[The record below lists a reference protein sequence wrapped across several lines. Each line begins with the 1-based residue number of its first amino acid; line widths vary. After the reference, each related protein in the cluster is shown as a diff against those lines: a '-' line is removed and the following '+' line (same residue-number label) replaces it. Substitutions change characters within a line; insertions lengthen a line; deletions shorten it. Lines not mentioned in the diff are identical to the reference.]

1 MSRPHG
7 RTSTRERSH
16 VVRLMLLCAVLA
28 SLAGVYLLRS
38 TPSSHAAASDTNIL
52 DHDAILAAN
61 HLAQP
66 QWYKD
71 NIPFL
76 DTPDDNLD
84 GVYYYRWSTYK
95 RALRYTVP
103 GTGYI
108 STEYDVPIEYA
119 SDPYTGLPDAAG
131 YHITDGRWLRNP
143 DYAGSYL
150 DFWLRGAGTS
160 GQRSY
165 SEWIAAAAY
174 QRYLATGDPSQLEK
188 DLPQLIMLYN
198 AWNSNF
204 TNNITVNGQVT
215 DADLYSQSPLSDAT
229 EYTETSY
236 KSSNAFTGGN
246 GYRPTVN
253 TYQYAAAQAI
263 SKIAAMTGDSATA
276 ASFAAKAD
284 ALKQYV
290 QQQLWDPQRQFFMQ
304 VYTNANG
311 NGAFRNTRTTWREAM
326 GFTPWLYELPDP
338 QYSSAW
344 QFLIDPDRFGAPFGP
359 TTLERWQDV
368 APDASGTFTVPAPGA
383 GTWPVRVYSSAGA
396 QTVTV
401 NGGAAI
407 SVPSGSPY
415 AIVNVTLRS
424 GNNTLQFSGA
434 VDKIQANP
442 YFDYQAIPAAPNRE
456 DQNCCRWDGPSW
468 PYATSME
475 LTGVANLLHDYPAQ
489 SYITAADYRKLLSDF
504 ATLQHK
510 DGQPYIAETADG
522 DTGKWIYDG
531 FNFSENYNHSS
542 FNDLVLTG
550 LLGIRP
556 QSNDTLVLDP
566 LVSPDWDY
574 FALEDLPYHG
584 HLMTILWDRN
594 GTHYGHGSGLQVFED
609 GTRIASSATLTKQ
622 TIAIDPPRVAPP
634 AARMMNVAANPL
646 TFDQTWNRKTV
657 TQPYP
662 QAFASFTNPVSNGPH
677 CHSGQTCQPTT
688 FDMPMQATDGWIRYD
703 SIPEDRWTNLGSP
716 NATDYLGVNF
726 GAPRQVDEIKLYTYD
741 DGASI
746 RVPQSFEVQYL
757 DGDIWRPVPNP
768 TAAPAVPVAN
778 DANEVTFHT
787 VTTAQLRVVFTPQ
800 PGKYV
805 GVTELES
812 WWPEGSEVRII
823 NRNSGLELGVAG
835 AGTAAGAAVQ
845 QQPADGSANHRWS
858 LVPAEN
864 GYYKIVNENSGL
876 TLGINGASKT
886 AGATALQWGDNL
898 TPDHLWSIV
907 DAGDGWFKLVN
918 RNSGL
923 LLGVQDASTAA
934 GAVALQWTDS
944 GTPDHLWRFGVDT
957 STSGSVGGTVPAT
970 LSLSLGGPASFGA
983 FTPGVAQ
990 DYTASTTANVV
1001 STAGS
1006 ASLSIADPSATATG
1020 HLVNG
1025 TFSLASNLQAQ
1036 ATSPAGTGAA
1046 FAPVGGAA
1054 SPTALLVYGGPV
1066 SNDPVTLAFKQPI
1079 AATDPLRT
1087 GTYGKTL
1094 TFTLSTTQP

>member
-1 MSRPHG
+1 MSSDLSRG
-7 RTSTRERSH
+7 RR
-16 VVRLMLLCAVLA
+16 VVTALLAMAALAVCVVPFA
-28 SLAGVYLLRS
+28 SASRAE
-38 TPSSHAAASDTNIL
+38 PSDTSIL

-61 HLAQP
+61 HLAEP

-76 DTPDDNLD
+76 DTPDDTLD

-108 STEYDVPIEYA
+108 SSEYDVPIEYA

-143 DYAGSYL
+143 QYTADYI

-165 SEWIAAAAY
+165 SEWITGAAY
-174 QRYLATGDPSQLEK
+174 ERFLATGDPTQLER

-198 AWNSNF
+198 AWNSNL
-204 TNNITVNGQVT
+204 TNNITVNGQAT

-236 KSSNAFTGGN
+236 KSANAFTGGN

-253 TYQYAAAQAI
+253 TYQYGAAQAI
-263 SKIAAMTGDSATA
+263 SKIAAMAGDTA
-276 ASFAAKAD
+276 DADLFAAKAA

-290 QQQLWDPQRQFFMQ
+290 QQQLWDPQRNFFMQ

-311 NGAFRNTRTTWREAM
+311 NGAYRNTRTTWREAM
-326 GFTPWLYELPDP
+326 GFTPWMSDLPDP

-344 QFLIDPDRFGAPFGP
+344 QFLTDPDRFGAPFGP
-359 TTLERWQDV
+359 TTLERWHDLT
-368 APDASGTFTVPAPGA
+368 PDATGAVTVPAPGA
-383 GTWPVRVYSSAGA
+383 GTWPIRVYGA
-396 QTVTV
+396 APGSLSV
-401 NGGAAI
+401 NGAAPI
-407 SVPSGSPY
+407 PITPASPY
-415 AIVNVTLRS
+415 ATVDVTLRS
-424 GNNTLQFSGA
+424 GNNTLQFSGTPE
-434 VDKIQANP
+434 KIQANP

-475 LTGVANLLHDYPAQ
+475 LTGLANLLHDYPAQ
-489 SYITAADYRKLLSDF
+489 SYITAADYRRLLGQF

-510 DGQPYIAETADG
+510 DGKPYVAESADG
-522 DTGKWIYDG
+522 DTGNWIYDG

-542 FNDLVLTG
+542 FNDLVFTG

-556 QSNDTLVLDP
+556 QADDTLVLDP
-566 LVSPDWDY
+566 LVDPSWNY

-584 HLMTILWDRN
+584 HLMTILWDRD
-594 GTHYGHGSGLQVFED
+594 GSHYGHGSGLQVFED
-609 GTRIASSATLTKQ
+609 GTRIASSPTLTKQ
-622 TIAIDPPRVAPP
+622 TIQVGAARIAPP
-634 AARMMNVAANPL
+634 AQTLMNVAANPL
-646 TFDQTWNRKTV
+646 TFDQTWNRRTV

-688 FDMPMQATDGWIRYD
+688 FDAPMQATDGWIRYD
-703 SIPEDRWTNLGSP
+703 SIPEDRWTNAGSP
-716 NATDYLGVNF
+716 NPTDYLGVDF
-726 GAPRQVDEIKLYTYD
+726 GAPRQVDEVKLYTYD
-741 DGASI
+741 DGDTV
-746 RVPQSFEVQYL
+746 RVPRSMEVQYL
-757 DGDIWRPVPNP
+757 DGSTWREVPSA
-768 TAAPAVPVAN
+768 TEVPATPVAN
-778 DANEVTFHT
+778 DANEVSFHT
-787 VTTAQLRVVFTPQ
+787 ITTSQLRVVFTPQ
-800 PGKYV
+800 PQKFV

-812 WWPEGSEVRII
+812 WWPQGPAVRII
-823 NRNSGLELGVAG
+823 NKNSGLELGVAG

-845 QQPADGSANHRWS
+845 QQPADASANHRWA

-876 TLGINGASKT
+876 TLGITGASKVV
-886 AGATALQWGDNL
+886 GATALQWGDNL
-898 TPDHLWSIV
+898 TPDHEWSIV
-907 DAGDGWFKLVN
+907 DAGGEYFKLVN

-923 LLGVQDASTAA
+923 VLGIQNASTTP
-934 GAVALQWTDS
+934 GTVALQWSDNGTD
-944 GTPDHLWRFGVDT
+944 DHLWRFGVDT
-957 STSGSVGGTVPAT
+957 SQPAAVGGTVAAT
-970 LSLSLGGPASFGA
+970 LGLSLGGPASFGA
-983 FTPGVAQ
+983 FVPGVTR
-990 DYTASTTANVV
+990 DYSASVNANVI
-1001 STAGS
+1001 STAGD
-1006 ASLSIADPSATATG
+1006 ATLSVSDPSPSATG

-1025 TFSLASNLQAQ
+1025 AFSLAQ
-1036 ATSPAGTGAA
+1036 P
-1046 FAPVGGAA
+1046 
-1054 SPTALLVYGGPV
+1054 LLVAGSALPTDVKTYAAPV
-1066 SNDPVTLAFKQPI
+1066 SNDPVTIGFTQSI

-1087 GTYGKTL
+1087 GNYSKTL
-1094 TFTLSTTQP
+1094 TFTLSTTAP